1 MPHSFM
7 LPVFL
12 SPAFIFQSRHKLLCT
27 SFCLLLGSMVAN
39 NCIAV
44 PEEHSINRSIA
55 AQGALTNILWSSF
68 NSASKV
74 QCGTACR
81 YWQRSAGR
89 LTPPASWTRLPAAW
103 PNSSS
108 TSFPAP
114 ATLSLT
120 QLAPTDEMTW
130 DDTLIIYDTNY
141 LQKSAVTYTNA
152 DKSVR
157 ASVQKSGN
165 ISTALAYH
173 VRVQNQ
179 SAATRDYF
187 VRFKA
192 PVHKNG
198 LQAGYYTGGPSGNQ
212 PMPENGNDGVARS
225 SAELLVD
232 GLPVWQTARSLHR
245 KDLVS
250 NAYGTSY
257 NWGEDASDDSYT
269 IYLGRYTSGDNF
281 ILDYILQADAIAD
294 APNCGQDFN
303 GYLNPSYTRHC
314 QVLTAGREIPNTSYG
329 GVAFEIISTTTLPVN
344 FYLDIGGTLSTREGG
359 N

>member
-1 MPHSFM
+1 MSQ
-7 LPVFL
+7 
-12 SPAFIFQSRHKLLCT
+12 FQSRLLST
-27 SFCLLLGSMVAN
+27 GLSLLLGSYAAHSF
-39 NCIAV
+39 AV

-55 AQGALTNILWSSF
+55 AQGAATNILWSSF

-89 LTPPASWTRLPAAW
+89 LTPPSNWSRLPAAW

-114 ATLSLT
+114 ALLSLI
-120 QLAPTDEMTW
+120 QLAPTNETTW
-130 DDTLIIYDTNY
+130 DDALIIYDTSY

-152 DKSVR
+152 DKSMR

-165 ISTALAYH
+165 VASALAYH

-192 PVHKNG
+192 PVQKNS
-198 LQAGYYTGGPSGNQ
+198 LQAAYEVGGPSGNQ
-212 PMPENGNDGVARS
+212 PVPVGDNEGVARS
-225 SAELLVD
+225 SVELLID

-245 KDLVS
+245 KDLVA

-269 IYLGRYTSGDNF
+269 IYVGRYSSGATF
-281 ILDYILQADAIAD
+281 MMDYIMQADVLAN
-294 APNCGQDFN
+294 APDCGQDFN
-303 GYLNPSYTRHC
+303 GYLDNSYSRHC
-314 QVLTAGREIPNTSYG
+314 QVLSAGREIPNVSFG
-329 GVAFEIISTTTLPVN
+329 GAAFEIISTASLSAN
-344 FYLDIGGTLSTREGG
+344 LSLDIGGVLNARAGG